1 VWETTEVSMVLAV
14 ALMLLLYKEDE
25 ALKHREG
32 E

>member
-1 VWETTEVSMVLAV
+1 VWETTEVSMVLVV

-25 ALKHREG
+25 ALKHSEG